1 MYLLVDE
8 MGIIRGNTPVKAL
21 VKPLKAALESVLG
34 GCVYVA
40 YRSAKGAYVFL
51 SR

>member
-8 MGIIRGNTPVKAL
+8 MGIIHGNTPVKAL

-34 GCVYVA
+34 CSITIVRKTQDGNY
-40 YRSAKGAYVFL
+40 KMEG
-51 SR
+51 